1 MSLVFTPEGT
11 PASPQE
17 GEVYYDSTADKLKVR
32 DASAFREV
40 VTQDATFN
48 GTIGNSAVFPAGG
61 TGNPISVAI
70 LTDQKGTVDGGTA
83 TSGNYDPR
91 DLNNLNDPDSFV
103 TVETTTQTISGH
115 TSTYRFTLGA
125 GMYSI
130 SAIVPAYKVF
140 QHQSQLYDVTGTQVL
155 KMGSTGY
162 THGTSGSSTNYS
174 FVQFVHTISANNTY
188 EIRHKVSSSR
198 STDGLGVGGS
208 FTNNIFTQV
217 IILKLK

>member
-1 MSLVFTPEGT
+1 MTSLLKTDEIQSQHGGAVVKMQTLKHPS
-11 PASPQE
+11 ASGNNLVLGSDGSATINQISS
-17 GEVYYDSTADKLKVR
+17 ST
-32 DASAFREV
+32 
-40 VTQDATFN
+40 
-48 GTIGNSAVFPAGG
+48 VFPAGG

-91 DLNNLNDPDSFV
+91 DLNTLHDPDSFV

-130 SAIVPAYKVF
+130 SAIVPGFQVG
-140 QHQSQLYDVTGTQVL
+140 QHQSQIYDVTGTQAL
-155 KMGSTGY
+155 KMGSTGFSNASS
-162 THGTSGSSTNYS
+162 GTSNSYS

-188 EIRHKVSSSR
+188 EIRQKVSTTK
-198 STDGLGVGGS
+198 STSGLGVGGN
-208 FTNNIFTQV
+208 FTNNIYTQV

>member
-1 MSLVFTPEGT
+1 MSSDLKITNLKHADSASNNLVL
-11 PASPQE
+11 ASDGSATINQISS
-17 GEVYYDSTADKLKVR
+17 ST
-32 DASAFREV
+32 
-40 VTQDATFN
+40 
-48 GTIGNSAVFPAGG
+48 VFPAGG

-70 LTDQKGTVDGGTA
+70 LSDVKGTVDAGTA

-91 DLNNLNDPDSFV
+91 DLNTLNDPDSFV

-130 SAIVPAYKVF
+130 SAIVPAFRVA

-162 THGTSGSSTNYS
+162 SDSGSGQSNS
-174 FVQFVHTISANNTY
+174 FSNVQFVHTISANNTY
-188 EIRHKVSSSR
+188 EIRQKVSVTRGTS
-198 STDGLGVGGS
+198 GLGVGGS